1 MNELDLKHFVKLFR
15 SNKISF
21 ETFYSKAK
29 SKSKR
34 EPF

>member
-29 SKSKR
+29 VRVNEK
-34 EPF
+34 PF